1 MIRRPPRSTRPDTLF
16 PYTTLCRSHR
26 HETRRQ
32 RSVRHDAQYV
42 DRQTADFEAGVESR
56 FLDELTDQRGDR
68 SARHGVGEPRIAREP
83 RRHESLSVADEI
95 MRDRAF
101 VLVHARLLR
110 SAEHTSELPSL
121 LRTPYAVS
129 CLNKQIKL

>member
-1 MIRRPPRSTRPDTLF
+1 MGLRYRPVSREQLDAVE
-16 PYTTLCRSHR
+16 LCLPSLAHR

-68 SARHGVGEPRIAREP
+68 SARHGVGEPRIARET
-83 RRHESLSVADEI
+83 RRHESLSVGDEI
-95 MRDRAF
+95 MR
-101 VLVHARLLR
+101 R
-110 SAEHTSELPSL
+110 SEEHTTELPSL
-121 LRTPYAVS
+121 RRS
-129 CLNKQIKL
+129 